1 MVLALSVDYVGLLS
15 VEGET
20 QKRCSVLEQPVT
32 LAQEDHPIQFI
43 PPHNLCLLFRN
54 NIQPVKIIF
63 CTA

>member
-32 LAQEDHPIQFI
+32 LAHEDHPIQFI
-43 PPHNLCLLFRN
+43 PLT
-54 NIQPVKIIF
+54 QPSPSLSQQPIKIIF